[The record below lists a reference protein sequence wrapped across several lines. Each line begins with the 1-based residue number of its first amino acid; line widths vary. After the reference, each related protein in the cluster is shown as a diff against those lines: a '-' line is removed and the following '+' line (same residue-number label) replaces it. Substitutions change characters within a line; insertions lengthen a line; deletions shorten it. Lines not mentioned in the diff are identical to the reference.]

1 MPFRHAHWWI
11 LGLFPLAFLAF
22 WPSYLSVFPTSP
34 LAFHI
39 HGITASLWLILLAV
53 QSWSIH
59 HAKRAFHKTNGLVSL
74 ALFPLFLAGGA
85 SIFVGMAQRYVEGTS
100 PFHKI
105 WPPHLAWLDF
115 VAVGGVAWF
124 YFQALKQ
131 RRKVGPHSSYLLATS
146 IFLLPPILGRL
157 APIPLGLDFNDPG
170 VFAKMGP
177 SFHLG
182 NVASALVAFAI
193 AARAGRNGK
202 PFVLAGL
209 LVLLSTLLFEFPGGT
224 AAWKAIYIYAAAI
237 PTVPLALAAA
247 LVGAAIGWAGW
258 MAGKRPTATGADAL
272 PA

>member
-11 LGLFPLAFLAF
+11 LALFPVAALAF
-22 WPSYLSVFPTSP
+22 WPNYLSVISTSP
-34 LAFHI
+34 LAYHI
-39 HGITASLWLILLAV
+39 HGITASLWLVLLAV
-53 QSWSIH
+53 QSWSISRD
-59 HAKRAFHKTNGLVSL
+59 KRAFHKSNGLVSL

-85 SIFVGMAQRYVEGTS
+85 TIFVGMAQRYVEGAT
-100 PFHKI
+100 PFSQI

-115 VAVGGVAWF
+115 VAIGGMAWF

-131 RRKVGPHSSYLLATS
+131 RRKVGPHSSYLLATA

-170 VFAKMGP
+170 VFARMGP

-193 AARAGRNGK
+193 AWRAGRNGR
-202 PFVLAGL
+202 PFVIAGL
-209 LVLLSTLLFEFPGGT
+209 LVLVSTLLFEFPGGT
-224 AAWKAIYIYAAAI
+224 AAWKGLYAYAAAI
-237 PTVPLALAAA
+237 PTLPFALAAA
-247 LVGAAIGWAGW
+247 LAGAGIGWAGW
-258 MAGKRPTATGADAL
+258 VAGKRPAATGPDAL

>member
-11 LGLFPLAFLAF
+11 LGLFPVAFLAF
-22 WPSYLSVFPTSP
+22 WPNYLSVISTSP
-34 LAFHI
+34 LAYHI
-39 HGITASLWLILLAV
+39 HGITASLWLVLLAV

-59 HAKRAFHKTNGLVSL
+59 HDKRAFHKTNGLVSL

-85 SIFVGMAQRYVEGTS
+85 SIFVGMAQRYVEGAT
-100 PFHKI
+100 PFSKI

-115 VAVGGVAWF
+115 VAIGGLAWF
-124 YFQALKQ
+124 YFRALKQ
-131 RRKVGPHSSYLLATS
+131 RRKVGPHSSYLLATA

-170 VFAKMGP
+170 VFEKMGP

-182 NVASALVAFAI
+182 NVASALIAFVI
-193 AARAGRNGK
+193 AARAGKNGR
-202 PFVLAGL
+202 PFVVAGL

-224 AAWKAIYIYAAAI
+224 AAWKGIYVYAAAI
-237 PTVPLALAAA
+237 PTVPFALAAA
-247 LVGAAIGWAGW
+247 LAGAAIGWAGW
-258 MAGKRPTATGADAL
+258 NAGKRPAATGPDAL